1 MTSLSV
7 TQFET
12 RRRLLEDELSLAEA
26 RATARPPAVRPRR
39 RRRLLTAVRGAAAA

>member
-12 RRRLLEDELSLAEA
+12 RRRLLENERELVLTRR
-26 RATARPPAVRPRR
+26 RAATKAVTPPRR
-39 RRRLLTAVRGAAAA
+39 PLRAVRGAAASV